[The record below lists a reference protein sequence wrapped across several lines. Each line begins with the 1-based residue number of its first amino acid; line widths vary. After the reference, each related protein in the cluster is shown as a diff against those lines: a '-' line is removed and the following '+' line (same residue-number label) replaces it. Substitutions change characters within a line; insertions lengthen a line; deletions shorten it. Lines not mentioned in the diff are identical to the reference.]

1 MKRHLVVV
9 YTSADFFKAV
19 KMAEDAAE
27 DNSFVV
33 EEVVAIIQDSIAT
46 VIGENSKYAEG
57 KIASWTNNIIEYSLI
72 KLTALHKP
80 FKYIATCIIM
90 QKTGAGLIKASA
102 CFWDRCTDGACTLR

>member
-1 MKRHLVVV
+1 M
-9 YTSADFFKAV
+9 AD
-19 KMAEDAAE
+19 DAAQ
-27 DNSFVV
+27 DNNFVV
-33 EEVVAIIQDSIAT
+33 EEVVAIIQDSIT
-46 VIGENSKYAEG
+46 SVIGEQSKYADAR
-57 KIASWTNNIIEYSLI
+57 IVTWTNNIIESTLA

>member
-1 MKRHLVVV
+1 M
-9 YTSADFFKAV
+9 ADDV
-19 KMAEDAAE
+19 SQ
-27 DNSFVV
+27 DNNFVV
-33 EEVVAIIQDSIAT
+33 EEVVAIIQDSIT
-46 VIGENSKYAEG
+46 SVIGEHSKYADS
-57 KIASWTNNIIEYSLI
+57 KIVNWTNNIIESSLA